1 MSVLF
6 VLTYDVSDPE
16 RFADYNPGSLPAIG
30 ATIAKHGGDL
40 VFGAAPETLKGE
52 ASHSAVGIQFP
63 DADAAKAWLDEP
75 DYAEAKAIRL
85 ESTTNITSYIVE
97 TRS

>member
-1 MSVLF
+1 MSVFL
-6 VLTYDVSDPE
+6 VLTYDVTNPE

-30 ATIAKHGGDL
+30 ATLQKHGGA
-40 VFGAAPETLKGE
+40 VSFAGAPEFLGGE
-52 ASHSAVGIQFP
+52 SRHSAVSISFP

-85 ESTTNITSYIVE
+85 ESTDNITMFIIDALG
-97 TRS
+97 